1 MRMTKEDK
9 NRYLYEY
16 AFYDVVRSYNEGQ
29 KATSNPDFIMASEG
43 RMFRERLGQ
52 RLAAN
57 GQTLEALSIPA
68 FQKAVNET
76 LFERTGADVYDVSA
90 GGKDKMWRGQFR
102 DYMSVTGIAGGGTS
116 ELEEDGC
123 YLPISPYDPRFA
135 MNDAVLDNG
144 SRLGGVPV
152 AQVASAEALTE
163 RDTAMSAPYVS
174 NLSPRGRDGAW
185 RGNDRG
191 VSLMNENDVLGMT
204 RLKRFMSAEDFS
216 KCSSWVARGFDVA
229 SMTPEQ
235 LRAHR
240 RSMDKAVAILEEL
253 DREGRSY
260 SIKPDMRPGQLQA
273 SVDNT
278 RVSIR
283 VMDTPTNARMIGR
296 VYDNGVFM
304 LLKTTASTNIA
315 DAPEPTIDETLMM
328 VKYGLGEPFTKPGTD
343 EPVGKFGTYTRI
355 EHNKRKTAYATYHN
369 QRGSHVAIGKPHRD
383 PRTGRSGDRYNNQLY
398 INVDASGRSAST
410 SPMATQADAD
420 EYLREAVRTAR
431 ENYSAELDVERII
444 RHVQEHGQDED
455 FAPELSGNPDVAII
469 QQGYYDVLTGHK
481 STLMRPGR
489 QAEEFEER
497 ISEVGELETDGA
509 ANGAMYRSEIADLVY
524 PDTMP
529 PEEMVRAHA
538 QASVDYQIGDY
549 ARDANGQRF
558 NPVGVSAFQTS
569 AYGIYRN
576 NDDLVKAM
584 RILDIKPE
592 ELKGDDFYTQTMK
605 SKLVKFD
612 FTSARPMMDE
622 KSPFMQGMFQEI
634 RSSLE
639 SNGVD
644 FKDEDIRIDDNGIVH
659 YTGQIATA
667 ALTTAKTPLQT
678 VQGEIGQFFEPDEH
692 GVVYTNFTGIE
703 NYAFVPGYEAHILA
717 PTPGHPSTVEERTRL
732 RGYEQAMRENIRYQ
746 IRQDF
751 LSASRDGTYGA
762 PTSVNDTYRHLY
774 DERHDYDFVQ
784 QFREQGM
791 EEDVLW
797 AIVETEAARVRY
809 PNAVRDGSTIHAEYT
824 ARTYGRDM
832 ANDNTGDAF
841 VLTGGRNMAVL
852 TEESDG
858 YFDPIA
864 TTATST
870 NQGTLRYL
878 VQGAQV
884 APDGRII
891 PSADKSARCAIMN
904 HELARYMEFNP
915 FDRQNMT
922 ISNLMQASAVTR
934 PVHVAQMTFGG
945 WTMDDPVVVSKKFA
959 QEYKM
964 RTRDGRL
971 RDMVE
976 GDKVTD
982 PYGNKGVI
990 AKVIDPDMPLDEAE
1004 RQGIREQVEWFRANP
1019 DLDLVMAPFPAVSR
1033 FNGGTARELMENPQD
1048 LVSPDGTVLTGAM
1061 GSMRMIITDKAADT
1075 KTHVYDDDEVR
1086 MGHGRKASAQMAWA
1100 LNAKG
1105 SPAIMR
1111 ECFGNNSSALANIR
1125 EQLITVGLDISETG
1139 EFRVGYQPHEGEV
1152 RRVIEMP
1159 ELKYRG
1165 AGVTKDGRPS
1175 LDNKA
1180 MDKDFAELIAKSG
1193 GVMEL
1198 PFELK
1203 YPTGEAIAPMNDGKT
1218 DVVYTKQEWERK
1230 GYTRKDGV
1238 YVRPTTVHRRQESG
1252 QRQTDNVTWGLPVMS
1267 SYLRSGQTFADGT
1280 SSVHDYTHQYI
1291 EVFNQANMYR
1301 ACQEQL
1307 RKPGLEPQ
1315 VQEMLQAQMAKCQTA
1330 AQASFDRI
1338 TGSVIQRSFEGKHN
1352 VFRDEV
1358 MAHKMPNSAT
1368 AVWTADPRLDIDQ
1381 VAVGRAMAD
1390 SIGLK
1395 DDDYTLIWRDP
1406 ILRDGGMRYMRVK
1419 VDDSLTGVAINP
1431 VMDKSFEGDFDGDTV
1446 AVVNLQTPAAKREA
1460 FRNFSVDANLLDY
1473 GVKREGEPIGL
1484 SMQQSLDVKVA
1495 FATSEKDL
1503 KGRFEQMT
1511 RTINGFEE
1519 DFAAGNMSYKEL
1531 CECRHDAVEALSDM
1545 YREGFSGQCG
1555 KAVIRYDSV
1564 EHHLESVKA
1573 ACLDTGAKGSPAK
1586 LLDYMR
1592 WAGMEAPN
1600 AAEMDFTGA
1609 TAREHTLATR
1619 EDNEGVMYACAVKSF
1634 GTGIAGSYSQRGVS
1648 AMRNRCQKA
1657 VSELTAPVTQSLL
1670 QAKHDPAEA
1679 RQKYEMLMGPARDLW
1694 RGAEVVRDE
1703 NGHWQAVRDTDGAV
1717 VPAEKEAWKK
1727 SFKELYSAKDGLN
1740 VEFNPDYVD
1749 QVADA
1754 LSDETGR
1761 IVNMESEDVD
1771 MAAPLDK
1778 LAYGGSFEMLTEMC
1792 RKGENLFEG
1801 ECNSQFAPRSV
1812 RYNQHVLEE
1821 RQAAVDGVTAQAG
1834 EPKAMH
1840 AFTKTDTLESGRDR
1854 KVGPKRPVAVGER
1867 RLPNNQVAAPSDGG
1881 HGEFGED

>member
-1 MRMTKEDK
+1 MKVTKQDK
-9 NRYLYEY
+9 TRALYEY
-16 AFYDVVRSYNEGQ
+16 AFYDAVRSYNEGQ
-29 KATSNPDFIMASEG
+29 AVERHPNRILTSEA
-43 RMFRERLGQ
+43 RMYRERLGA
-52 RLAAN
+52 RLAAD
-57 GQTLEALSIPA
+57 GLSMDNVGISR
-68 FQKAVNET
+68 FRRAVNDT
-76 LFERTGADVYDVSA
+76 LAERMGTPPYADGDA
-90 GGKDKMWRGQFR
+90 GVREWRGQFSR
-102 DYMSVTGIAGGGTS
+102 FMSVTGMESGAET
-116 ELEEDGC
+116 ELSGEGH
-123 YLPISPYDPRFA
+123 YFPVSPYDPRFS

-152 AQVASAEALTE
+152 DAVDDVRSLTD
-163 RDTAMSAPYVS
+163 RATAMNAPYVG
-174 NLSPRGRDGAW
+174 NLREGRDNAW
-185 RGNDRG
+185 RGVDRD
-191 VSLMNENDVLGMT
+191 VKLMNENDVLGMT
-204 RLKRFMSAEDFS
+204 RLKRFMSAEDFA
-216 KCSSWVARGFDVA
+216 KCSSWVARGFDVDT
-229 SMTPEQ
+229 MTPEQ
-235 LRAHR
+235 LAAHR
-240 RSMDKAVAILEEL
+240 RSLDKTVAILEEL
-253 DREGRSY
+253 DRMGRSY
-260 SIKPDMRPGQLQA
+260 SIRPDMRPGQLQA

-283 VMDTPTNARMIGR
+283 VMDTPENARMIGR
-296 VYDNGVFM
+296 VYDNGMFM
-304 LLKTTASTNIA
+304 LLKTTASTNIN

-328 VKYGLGEPFTKPGTD
+328 VRYGLGEPMNKPGTD
-343 EPVGKFGTYTRI
+343 EPVGKFGTYSRM
-355 EHNKRKTAYATYHN
+355 ERGKRRTAFATYHN
-369 QRGSHVAIGKPHRD
+369 QRGSHVTIGKPHRD
-383 PRTGRSGDRYNNQLY
+383 PRTGREGDRYGNQLY

-410 SPMATQADAD
+410 TPMATQADAD

-431 ENYSAELDVERII
+431 ENYAAELDVERII
-444 RHVQEHGQDED
+444 QHVADHGQDAD
-455 FAPELSGNPDVAII
+455 FAPELSGNPDVAVI
-469 QQGYYDVLTGHK
+469 QQGYYDVLMGRK
-481 STLMRPGR
+481 ATLMRPGKR
-489 QAEEFEER
+489 AEEFEER
-497 ISEVGELETDGA
+497 ISEVGEVETDGA
-509 ANGAMYRSEIADLVY
+509 ANGALYRSEVADLVY
-524 PDTMP
+524 PEGMDP
-529 PEEMVRAHA
+529 VEMVRQHA

-549 ARDANGQRF
+549 ARDENGQRF
-558 NPVGVSAFQTS
+558 NPVGVSAFETS

-584 RILDIKPE
+584 RMLDIEPE

-612 FTSARPMMDE
+612 FTSARPMMQE
-622 KSPFMQGMFQEI
+622 TSPFMHSMYEEI
-634 RSSLE
+634 HDSLVA
-639 SNGVD
+639 NGVD

-678 VQGEIGQFFEPDEH
+678 VEGELGQFFEPDEH

-703 NYAFVPGYEAHILA
+703 NYAFVPGYEAHVMA
-717 PTPGHPSTVEERTRL
+717 PEPGHPSTVEERTRL
-732 RGYEQAMRENIRYQ
+732 RGYEQAMRQSIRYQ
-746 IRQDF
+746 LRQDF
-751 LSASRDGTYGA
+751 LSMNRDGQYGA

-774 DERHDYDFVQ
+774 DERHDYDFVE

-791 EEDVLW
+791 EDDVLW

-809 PNAVRDGSTIHAEYT
+809 PNEIRDGSTIHADYT

-878 VQGAQV
+878 VQGARV
-884 APDGRII
+884 DADGRII
-891 PSADKSARCAIMN
+891 PSEDKGARCALMSHDIMK
-904 HELARYMEFNP
+904 YMEFNP

-934 PVHVAQMTFGG
+934 PVNVAQMTFGG
-945 WTMDDPVVVSKKFA
+945 WTMDDPVVVSKHFA
-959 QEYKM
+959 ESYKM

-971 RDMVE
+971 RDLVE

-982 PYGNKGVI
+982 LDGNKGVI
-990 AKVIDPDMPLDEAE
+990 SKVIDPDMPLEEAE
-1004 RQGIREQVEWFRANP
+1004 AQGIREQVEWFRQNP
-1019 DLDLVMAPFPAVSR
+1019 DLDVVMAPFPAVSR
-1033 FNGGTARELMENPQD
+1033 FNGGTAREMMGNPQD
-1048 LVSPDGTVLTGAM
+1048 LVAPDGTVHHGAM

-1075 KTHVYDDDEVR
+1075 KTHVYDDEEVR

-1100 LNAKG
+1100 LNAKD

-1111 ECFGNNSSALANIR
+1111 ECFGNNSSTLANIR

-1139 EFRVGYQPHEGEV
+1139 EFRVGYQPHEGEA

-1159 ELKYRG
+1159 ELRYRG

-1180 MDKDFAELIAKSG
+1180 MDKDFAELISKSG

-1238 YVRPTTVHRRQESG
+1238 YVRPTTVHRRQEAG
-1252 QRQTDNVTWGLPVMS
+1252 QRQTDNTTWGLPVMS

-1291 EVFNQANMYR
+1291 EIFNQSNMYR

-1307 RKPGLEPQ
+1307 RRSGLDEATTA
-1315 VQEMLQAQMAKCQTA
+1315 MLRQQMAKSQAA

-1406 ILRDGGMRYMRVK
+1406 ILRSGGMRYMRVK
-1419 VDDSLTGVAINP
+1419 VDDELTGVAINP
-1431 VMDKSFEGDFDGDTV
+1431 VMDKSFDGDFDGDTV
-1446 AVVNLQTPAAKREA
+1446 AVVNLQSPAARREA

-1473 GVKREGEPIGL
+1473 GVKTPGEPVGL

-1495 FATSEKDL
+1495 FHYSDKDL
-1503 KGRFEQMT
+1503 KGRFEQMD
-1511 RTINGFEE
+1511 RAVNGFED
-1519 DFAAGNMSYKEL
+1519 DFRAGAIFEREL
-1531 CECRHDAVEALSDM
+1531 WESRREAVSALSDM
-1545 YREGFSGQCG
+1545 YREAFAGQCG
-1555 KAVIRYDSV
+1555 KAMIRYDSP
-1564 EHHLESVKA
+1564 ESHLESVKE
-1573 ACLDTGAKGSPAK
+1573 ACIDTGAKGSPSK
-1586 LLDYMR
+1586 MLDYMH
-1592 WAGMEAPN
+1592 WMGVEAPY
-1600 AAEMDFTGA
+1600 AKDMDFSGA
-1609 TAREHTLATR
+1609 VMHEHTLATR
-1619 EDNEGVMYACAVKSF
+1619 EDNQSVMYACAVKSF
-1634 GTGIAGSYSQRGVS
+1634 GTGIAGSYSQRGIS
-1648 AMRNRCQKA
+1648 AMRNICPEA
-1657 VSELTAPVTQSLL
+1657 VTEVTQPVTQALL
-1670 QAKHDPAEA
+1670 QAKHSAKDAQH
-1679 RQKYEMLMGPARDLW
+1679 RYEMLMGPARDLW
-1694 RGAEVVRDE
+1694 RGAEVALDE
-1703 NGHWQAVRDTDGAV
+1703 HGNWSARKDEEGKVI
-1717 VPAEKEAWKK
+1717 PAEKETWKK
-1727 SFKELYSAKDGLN
+1727 CFKEFYSSEKGLG

-1754 LSDETGR
+1754 LADEHGCIR
-1761 IVNMESEDVD
+1761 NLEEAG

-1778 LAYGGSFEMLTEMC
+1778 LAYGGDFSMLTEMC
-1792 RKGENLFEG
+1792 RNGENLFEG
-1801 ECNSQFAPRSV
+1801 KCNAQFAPRSV
-1812 RYNQHVLEE
+1812 RFNQHVEAE
-1821 RQAAVDGVTAQAG
+1821 RQAVAEGAMEAP
-1834 EPKAMH
+1834 EEAKALH

-1854 KVGPKRPVAVGER
+1854 KVGSRAPVAVGSR
-1867 RLPNNQVAAPSDGG
+1867 RLPNNNVASPSSEGLSG
-1881 HGEFGED
+1881 QLGED